1 MPEIKVE
8 DEFRKAKRI
17 VQSSYDDMQK
27 EIENILGGIRE
38 KAYKDLKKTL
48 DSSSES

>member
-1 MPEIKVE
+1 MSEKKVE
-8 DEFRKAKRI
+8 DEFQKAKKM

-27 EIENILGGIRE
+27 KIENMLGSIRE

>member
-8 DEFRKAKRI
+8 DEFRKAKKI

-27 EIENILGGIRE
+27 EIENILKVIRE
-38 KAYKDLKKTL
+38 KAYKDLEKSL
-48 DSSSES
+48 RSSSER